1 MSIEKAKN
9 YLKQFGADSR
19 VLEFDVSSA
28 TVELAAQAVGCE
40 PARIA
45 KTMSFRTND
54 GVILI
59 VAAGDAKVDNP
70 KYKARFGCKAK
81 MLAFEEVE
89 PEIGHA
95 VGGVCPFG
103 VNKNV
108 TVFLDESLRRFETV
122 FPACGSSNSAIE
134 LSIPELGRRV
144 QGLAGMTLALA
155 QFGSGT
161 DKGKNLDAIRSFA
174 QKSAKSG
181 VSMLFLP
188 EYSMYYAKTNRR
200 SLNMQAA
207 EPLDGTFVSA
217 LGRIARRYGLWLAAG
232 MYEQTDGL
240 PYNTVVVLDDTG
252 MLRGCHRKN
261 KLYDAF
267 GYRESDECRAG
278 STPFSPIPTPA
289 GILGLITCFELR
301 FPALAAAQ
309 RAAGAELLYVP
320 AGWAAGPNKILHWR
334 TLLCARAIENSM
346 TVLGADQY
354 APGCFIGQ
362 SAAFAPDGTLLGALG
377 GDDALLT
384 ITI

>member
-45 KTMSFRTND
+45 KTLSFRTND

-103 VNKNV
+103 VNENV

-134 LSIPELGRRV
+134 LSIPELEKFSGYKAWV
-144 QGLAGMTLALA
+144 TLAVA

-161 DKGKNLDAIRSFA
+161 DKGKNFDAIRSFA
-174 QKSAKSG
+174 QQAAKSG
-181 VSMLFLP
+181 ASMLFLP

-217 LGRIARRYGLWLAAG
+217 LGRMARRYGLWLAAG

-289 GILGLITCFELR
+289 GMLGLITCFELR

-320 AGWAAGPNKILHWR
+320 AGWAAGPNKTLHWR

-362 SAAFAPDGTLLGALG
+362 SAAFAPDGTLLGALS